1 MSASIQIPRAPNTRV
16 LSIAIIGPDERLRKT
31 LASEIASCQSGPIQE
46 HFSYPPGLHHVQNI
60 VEQNFDA
67 IFIDLESEPEFAL
80 ELAENIGAHSS
91 ATVIAY
97 APSGNREL
105 LMRCMRA
112 GVREFVT
119 VPGSPGVMA
128 ETLGRVSVNRPAVS
142 TLTRAAAKLF
152 VFLGAKGGSGVTTVA
167 CNFAV
172 ALAHD
177 FRQNTLLIDLDLP
190 LGDAALNLGIDSE
203 YSTVN
208 ALEDSSRLDSNF
220 LSGLL
225 VRHSSSLQVLAAP
238 GKFPSIETLPEAID
252 KLLAVA
258 RQTFTNVVVDAG
270 ARLDLSGTALL
281 SGASTVYLVTQGS
294 IPELRN
300 SNRLISELFPA
311 GGPRLEIVLNRS
323 QPGTLEI
330 DEEQVAKE
338 LAWPVNWAIPSNWAV
353 VRQMQNTATPLVLKN
368 SPISQVIRQMASS
381 ACGLPLLP
389 QKKKRF
395 GFFR

>member
-1 MSASIQIPRAPNTRV
+1 MSASIQFPRAPYTRV
-16 LSIAIIGPDERLRKT
+16 LSIAIIGPDERRRKM

-67 IFIDLESEPEFAL
+67 IFIDLESEQEFAL

-91 ATVIAY
+91 ATVIVY

-119 VPGSPGVMA
+119 VPGAPGAMA
-128 ETLGRVSVNRPAVS
+128 EILGRVSLNRPTVS
-142 TLTRAAAKLF
+142 TLTKAAAKLF

-177 FRQNTLLIDLDLP
+177 FHQNTLLIDLDLP

-220 LSGLL
+220 LSSLL

-238 GKFPSIETLPEAID
+238 GKFPSIETSSEAID

-258 RQTFTNVVVDAG
+258 RRSFTNVVVDAG
-270 ARLDLSGTALL
+270 ASLDPSGTALL
-281 SGASTVYLVTQGS
+281 NEASIVYLVTQGS

-300 SNRLISELFPA
+300 SNRLISEHFPA

-330 DEEQVAKE
+330 DEEEVAKE
-338 LAWPVNWAIPSNWAV
+338 LAWPVKWAIPSDWAV
-353 VRQMQNTATPLVLKN
+353 VRQMQSTATPLVLKN
-368 SPISQVIRQMASS
+368 SPISQAIRQMASS
-381 ACGLPLLP
+381 ACGLPLAP

-395 GFFR
+395 SFFR